1 MMVKTLGK
9 IIYKVQEF
17 IRKGFYKVFRESV
30 IKASFESCGKDV
42 HIAEK
47 CNIKGI
53 ENINIKNNVT
63 IGPNSLLWTT
73 GAKIFIK
80 DKVIIGPKLSI
91 ITGNHKINMIGKYM
105 ADITVDEKDEC
116 DDQDV
121 IIERDVWIGANVTIL
136 KGVTIT
142 EGCVIGSG
150 TILTKSTEPYGVY
163 AGVPGKR
170 IAERFTTQEIE
181 EHRKQLNLKE

>member
-1 MMVKTLGK
+1 
-9 IIYKVQEF
+9 
-17 IRKGFYKVFRESV
+17 
-30 IKASFESCGKDV
+30 
-42 HIAEK
+42 
-47 CNIKGI
+47 
-53 ENINIKNNVT
+53 
-63 IGPNSLLWTT
+63 
-73 GAKIFIK
+73 
-80 DKVIIGPKLSI
+80 
-91 ITGNHKINMIGKYM
+91 M

-136 KGVTIT
+136 KGVTIA